1 MSWRSDVVEDY
12 ILASVKAEEGK
23 GERACFCNA
32 EHPAGTR
39 KIKGTVVLFCGSV
52 SPSAKWG

>member
-1 MSWRSDVVEDY
+1 MEDY

-23 GERACFCNA
+23 EESACFCNA

-39 KIKGTVVLFCGSV
+39 KIEGTVVPFCGSV